1 MHPAGRVVLII
12 FILVALFV
20 AGHFVYEVIEILHA
34 GFATGSEMLYGR
46 DPF

>member
-1 MHPAGRVVLII
+1 MRPVWQII
-12 FILVALFV
+12 FVLLVIALLFIIGNFV
-20 AGHFVYEVIEILHA
+20 HSIVEILHN